1 MKKLFFILTVLF
13 FLLCGGLADK
23 SRADDGKNPFNPGA
37 GPCAELISEPE
48 IVFKTSYGHL
58 RYDFSMNQ
66 KELTELGK
74 QYGIV
79 EQGLFASGLA
89 VIGVNWEIQ
98 LETAGRVAD
107 DGTICVVPEKLEVF
121 IGYQDP
127 VIFISN
133 QLVPDS
139 CDYNV
144 VMRHEQTHHQINA
157 AALEY
162 FIPGLR
168 RSVSEISG
176 HISPVRV
183 GGISEIDEATNR
195 LTEDYI
201 KEISPLIQHFKKE
214 LMQEQ
219 GKLDNHTNYKFEND
233 LCRKFNRRP

>member
-1 MKKLFFILTVLF
+1 M
-13 FLLCGGLADK
+13 
-23 SRADDGKNPFNPGA
+23 
-37 GPCAELISEPE
+37 
-48 IVFKTSYGHL
+48 
-58 RYDFSMNQ
+58 
-66 KELTELGK
+66 
-74 QYGIV
+74 
-79 EQGLFASGLA
+79 
-89 VIGVNWEIQ
+89 
-98 LETAGRVAD
+98 
-107 DGTICVVPEKLEVF
+107 
-121 IGYQDP
+121 
-127 VIFISN
+127 IFITN
-133 QLVPDS
+133 QLKPDS